1 MDGTNDIH
9 SVTGSQDEPQAG
21 GQEEIQEKPSGSRQ
35 RFSFRYIFGLVR
47 NSIGAIMQG
56 EFLIRLRF
64 DRYFLHII
72 YLFFLAVVS
81 IWIKLEIDQTMVRL
95 EESKKEL
102 EDYKIYYAQ
111 KTCELVELDR
121 LSTVEDM
128 LARKGS
134 RLTIPEKPADRISVG
149 KTME

>member
-1 MDGTNDIH
+1 MEETDDMISG
-9 SVTGSQDEPQAG
+9 P
-21 GQEEIQEKPSGSRQ
+21 EIQQDQQENAAARK
-35 RFSFRYIFGLVR
+35 RFSPKYIFGLIR
-47 NSIGAIMQG
+47 NSIGAILQG
-56 EFLIRLRF
+56 EFLIRLKF

-102 EDYKIYYAQ
+102 EDYKIYYSQ

-128 LARKGS
+128 LEEKGS
-134 RLTIPEKPADRISVG
+134 PLTLPQKPADRIVTG
-149 KTME
+149 KSRKALE